1 MQPTFFE
8 STPQQKQLADIGGSM
23 MDWSENYGKL
33 HGLKAVTDNGLR
45 TLNELSHVGYML
57 TTVGATFG
65 AAEVDFDAAERKL
78 IVDFMKKQVDIER
91 KGQYTVYKLNKQGAL
106 HMTNVMIKEGTYK
119 IRGKET
125 CMQGLVF
132 PLVEEFKV
140 GAGGGYVTVDG
151 SAVNGFPARNIKI
164 KVSGVR
170 DYTVVGDEVAATIVE
185 ESDTEI
191 VERIRER
198 FDMLKDMTKA
208 VKKGDVRAMIV
219 SGPPGVGKSHG
230 VEEVLD
236 RYALMESLGAGKQHE
251 VIKGATSAIGLY
263 CKLFKMADKGKVVV
277 FDDCDSIFADE
288 LSLNILKAALD
299 SKKNRYIHWNTD
311 SFKLR
316 NEGVP
321 DSFKFEAS
329 AIFITN
335 LKFDKVKGKLREHL
349 EALESRCHYMDLTID
364 SDKDKILRIK
374 QVVQDGMLD
383 KYKLADEVKEEIMDF
398 IDINKGRLRELS
410 LRTVLKVADLAIS
423 FPDRWESYAEN
434 TVMRRA

>member
-1 MQPTFFE
+1 MTNI
-8 STPQQKQLADIGGSM
+8 K
-23 MDWSENYGKL
+23 
-33 HGLKAVTDNGLR
+33 
-45 TLNELSHVGYML
+45 
-57 TTVGATFG
+57 
-65 AAEVDFDAAERKL
+65 
-78 IVDFMKKQVDIER
+78 IVD
-91 KGQYTVYKLNKQGAL
+91 
-106 HMTNVMIKEGTYK
+106 GTYK
-119 IRGKET
+119 IRGKDADVS
-125 CMQGLVF
+125 GLVF

-140 GAGGGYVTVDG
+140 GAQGGYVTVDG
-151 SAVNGFPARNIKI
+151 SAVNGFPDRNIKI
-164 KVSGVR
+164 KVAGPEGYEAAGEGVQA
-170 DYTVVGDEVAATIVE
+170 TVLT
-185 ESDTEI
+185 ESDAEI

-208 VKKGDVRAMIV
+208 VKKGTVRAMIV

-236 RYALMESLGAGKQHE
+236 RYATMETLGGTKQHE
-251 VIKGATSAIGLY
+251 VIKGATSALGLY
-263 CKLFKMADKGKVVV
+263 CKLYKMADKGKVVV

-299 SKKNRYIHWNTD
+299 SKKNRTIHWNTD

-364 SDKDKILRIK
+364 SDKDKMLRIK
-374 QVVQDGMLD
+374 QVTEDGMLD
-383 KYKLADEVKEEIMDF
+383 VYKLSDEVKEEIMDF
-398 IDINKGRLRELS
+398 IDINKGQLRELS
-410 LRTVLKVADLAIS
+410 LRTVLKVADLAVA
-423 FPDRWESYAEN
+423 FPDKWEAMAEN
-434 TVMRRA
+434 TVMRRV